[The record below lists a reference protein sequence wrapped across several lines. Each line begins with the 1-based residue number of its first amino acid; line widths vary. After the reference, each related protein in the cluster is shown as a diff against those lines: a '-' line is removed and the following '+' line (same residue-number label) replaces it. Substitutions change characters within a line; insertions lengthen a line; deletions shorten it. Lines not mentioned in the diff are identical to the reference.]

1 MREWTVL
8 QLRLSASPHLAAA
21 TQPLALT
28 APGFGPASPG
38 LSPASLGLGPVS
50 PGFSPMSPGFGPAS
64 PDLSPTSL
72 GLGPMSSDF
81 GPMSPGFGPMSP
93 GFGPISS
100 WWSFAQHPPSGTS
113 RQNQTRIS
121 DPPASHHSGQKEA
134 ILSCSLAPA
143 WLLAPEA
150 SRKLPWGCS
159 GLRQA
164 LSPRLLRNGSGGR
177 GTELSLPVVCLGAQ
191 TMFEEEGN
199 RGASWVPS
207 FCRETEVRLQSNE
220 ANLFCCS
227 RTDLI

>member
-8 QLRLSASPHLAAA
+8 QLRLSASPHPAAA

-28 APGFGPASPG
+28 APGFGPVSPGLGLTSPGLGPESPG

-50 PGFSPMSPGFGPAS
+50 PGLGPVSSGFGPAS

-81 GPMSPGFGPMSP
+81 GPMSPGFGP
-93 GFGPISS
+93 ISS

-113 RQNQTRIS
+113 RRNQTRIS
-121 DPPASHHSGQKEA
+121 DPPDSHHSGQKEA

-150 SRKLPWGCS
+150 SRKLPGDAQGS
-159 GLRQA
+159 GR
-164 LSPRLLRNGSGGR
+164 LSPHTCFRTAPEAVGRNC
-177 GTELSLPVVCLGAQ
+177 LSP
-191 TMFEEEGN
+191 
-199 RGASWVPS
+199 
-207 FCRETEVRLQSNE
+207 FC
-220 ANLFCCS
+220 A
-227 RTDLI
+227 